1 MRGGD
6 RRTRRWIAQILLP
19 QTALA
24 YYTTVAKTSAARGH
38 QDARSGP
45 PPPPPPPPPRRRRY
59 LGGEASTRAQVDAS
73 ERAADARHAKHR
85 REVARTAVAH
95 GPVDAVRP
103 SGFTSGTVVKAKK
116 EDAEAEEEE
125 DATSVREKRSEAVT
139 AEAE

>member
-1 MRGGD
+1 MRV
-6 RRTRRWIAQILLP
+6 TSPLLLGWTSP
-19 QTALA
+19 LTLA
-24 YYTTVAKTSAARGH
+24 S
-38 QDARSGP
+38 RS
-45 PPPPPPPPPRRRRY
+45 
-59 LGGEASTRAQVDAS
+59 
-73 ERAADARHAKHR
+73 
-85 REVARTAVAH
+85 RTAAAH